1 MKREELIYEGKRTL
15 VCILASFLYA
25 LGLNLFVV
33 PANLYS
39 GGLMG
44 VCQVVR
50 TILVDYLKLDF
61 QNFDIAGVIYYAINI
76 PIFVVAFTRMGRKF
90 FLKTL
95 ITVTSMTIFLSAI
108 PVTEVVK
115 DTMASCIVGGIISGC
130 GIGVALRLGSSGGGT
145 DVIGVLLTKW
155 KRDFSVG
162 KVNLILNLGLYAVC
176 LFLFD
181 MEIVVYSII
190 FAAVYSV
197 AMDKVHTQNIT
208 VEVNIITKADTA
220 GLEKAILE
228 EIVRGVTKW
237 TTQGAYTH
245 DESHMLY
252 ITLSK
257 YEVNHLK
264 TVVHKYDPHAFI
276 VVKEGVSVDGNFLK
290 KL

>member
-15 VCILASFLYA
+15 ACVLASFMYA

-33 PANLYS
+33 PAKLYS

-50 TILVDYLKLDF
+50 TILAEVFRLDF

-76 PIFVVAFTRMGRKF
+76 PIFVIAFTRMGRKF

-108 PVTEVVK
+108 PVTMVVE

-130 GIGVALRLGSSGGGT
+130 GIGIALRLGSSGGGT

-155 KRDFSVG
+155 KKDFSVG
-162 KVNLILNLGLYAVC
+162 KVNLILNLGLYVVC

-181 MEIVVYSII
+181 VEIVVYSII

-220 GLEKAILE
+220 ALEKAILE

-245 DESHMLY
+245 EESHMLY

-264 TVVHKYDPHAFI
+264 MVVHKYDPHAFI

>member
-15 VCILASFLYA
+15 ACVLASFMYA

-50 TILVDYLKLDF
+50 TILAEFFQLDF
-61 QNFDIAGVIYYAINI
+61 QNFDIAGGIYYAINI

-108 PVTEVVK
+108 PVTAVVE

-130 GIGVALRLGSSGGGT
+130 GIGIALRLGSSGGGT

-155 KRDFSVG
+155 KKDFSVG
-162 KVNLILNLGLYAVC
+162 KVNLILNLGLYVVC

-181 MEIVVYSII
+181 VEIVVYSII

-208 VEVNIITKADTA
+208 VEVNIITKADISESQP
-220 GLEKAILE
+220 GL
-228 EIVRGVTKW
+228 R
-237 TTQGAYTH
+237 Q
-245 DESHMLY
+245 S
-252 ITLSK
+252 
-257 YEVNHLK
+257 
-264 TVVHKYDPHAFI
+264 
-276 VVKEGVSVDGNFLK
+276 
-290 KL
+290 